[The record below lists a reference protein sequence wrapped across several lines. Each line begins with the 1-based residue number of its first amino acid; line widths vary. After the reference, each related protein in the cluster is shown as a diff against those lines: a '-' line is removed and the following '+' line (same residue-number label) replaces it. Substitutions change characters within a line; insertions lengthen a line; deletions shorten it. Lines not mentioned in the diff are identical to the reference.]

1 MTNKPNPW
9 LIFLEYAKSHPHI
22 VSSNSKERSKL
33 YQSIK
38 SGCMCGEKHNL
49 CAPMNIASKE
59 KKEHSIKYA
68 MLEAKVKAYED
79 YVEELEHKL
88 KSKTRV
94 KSI

>member
-1 MTNKPNPW
+1 MVYKQNPW
-9 LIFLEYAKSHPHI
+9 HIFLEYAKSHPHI
-22 VSSNSKERSKL
+22 VPSNNKERSKL

-38 SGCMCGEKHNL
+38 AGCMCGEKHNL
-49 CAPMNIASKE
+49 CGPMNISSKV
-59 KKEHSIKYA
+59 KQQSIKYA
-68 MLEAKVKAYED
+68 MLEAKIKAYED